1 MSSDVKAVRVSGIGL
16 IDIGPARIRALHVST
31 GTTAGRLTIT
41 DGTGGPVVFDADF
54 DADDTTF
61 MAIPDQGIRCADGV
75 VITTIT
81 NITSVTLLYS

>member
-1 MSSDVKAVRVSGIGL
+1 
-16 IDIGPARIRALHVST
+16 
-31 GTTAGRLTIT
+31 
-41 DGTGGPVVFDADF
+41 
-54 DADDTTF
+54 